1 MDSRDHRVPL
11 AVLAGLALASCR
23 SDKSPAA
30 DAGATD
36 SAPAAVASAAPSAV
50 TVIASDYSFDA
61 PAEVPAGLTT
71 FKLVNRGPSIHH
83 VQLVKLNEGKTFDD
97 FTAALKEQG
106 FGVLTE
112 IDVRATLKKKL
123 NVDFRPYVILGACN
137 PPLAYRALQTE
148 RELGLLLPCNVIV
161 YDNGDGTST
170 ISAID
175 PLQMVSVTNNPDL
188 DPIAADANAR
198 LLAALARV

>member
-1 MDSRDHRVPL
+1 MPL
-11 AVLAGLALASCR
+11 FGQSEPTTNQ
-23 SDKSPAA
+23 KEA
-30 DAGATD
+30 DPHYGIRK
-36 SAPAAVASAAPSAV
+36 V
-50 TVIASDYSFDA
+50 T
-61 PAEVPAGLTT
+61 P
-71 FKLVNRGPSIHH
+71 R
-83 VQLVKLNEGKTFDD
+83 TFDEAVEAI
-97 FTAALKEQG
+97 TAALKEQG

-170 ISAID
+170 ISVID
-175 PLQMVSVTNNPDL
+175 PLQMMSVTNNSDL
-188 DPIAADANAR
+188 EPIAVDANAR
-198 LLAALARV
+198 LRAALTKV